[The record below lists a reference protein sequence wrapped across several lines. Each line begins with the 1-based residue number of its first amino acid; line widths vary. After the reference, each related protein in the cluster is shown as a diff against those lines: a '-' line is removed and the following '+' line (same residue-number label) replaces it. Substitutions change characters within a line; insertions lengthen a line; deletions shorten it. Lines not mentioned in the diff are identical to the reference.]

1 MSQYVCHRVSCDTLI
16 DEDQAEWDDKSGR
29 AAYCSDACFSQEC
42 SDHSRFFNEM
52 RSLGFTYTVGDSVA
66 EDNLLSLL
74 KERNPYMVETFDEGA
89 VDEYPGGWHW
99 LWIPDLED
107 LKEAA
112 AYFEVE
118 DLADVD
124 YMDWEE
130 FMSFA
135 HPVRGITLIQAYDF
149 MSSTSVSFSLSQGEI
164 KMSTTPSEPDFQQ

>member
-1 MSQYVCHRVSCDTLI
+1 MSKYVCHRVSCDTLI
-16 DEDQAEWDDKSGR
+16 DEDQAEWEEKSGR

-42 SDHSRFFNEM
+42 SGHSQSFNAM
-52 RSLGFTYTVGDSVA
+52 RSLGFTYAVGDSTT
-66 EDNLLSLL
+66 EDQLLSIL
-74 KERNPYMVETFDEGA
+74 KQRNPYIVESFDEGA

-99 LWIPDLED
+99 VWIPDLED

-112 AYFEVE
+112 AYFEVD

-135 HPVRGITLIQAYDF
+135 HPVRGIALIQAYDF
-149 MSSTSVSFSLSQGEI
+149 LKSTSVSFSLSEGELT
-164 KMSTTPSEPDFQQ
+164 MTTSPSEPDFQK

>member
-1 MSQYVCHRVSCDTLI
+1 MSQYVCHRVSCDILI
-16 DEDQAEWDDKSGR
+16 AEEQAEWDEKSGR

-52 RSLGFTYTVGDSVA
+52 RSLGFTYAVGDSIT
-66 EDNLLSLL
+66 EDQLLSLL

-124 YMDWEE
+124 YSDWEE

-149 MSSTSVSFSLSQGEI
+149 LSSTSVSFSLSQGEI
-164 KMSTTPSEPDFQQ
+164 KMTTSPSEPDFQK

>member
-16 DEDQAEWDDKSGR
+16 DEEQAEWDEKSGR

-42 SDHSRFFNEM
+42 LEHSRIFNEM
-52 RSLGFTYTVGDSVA
+52 RSLGFTYAVGDSTT
-66 EDNLLSLL
+66 EDQLLSLL

-124 YMDWEE
+124 YSDWEE

-135 HPVRGITLIQAYDF
+135 HPVRGIALIQAYDF
-149 MSSTSVSFSLSQGEI
+149 LTSMSISVYISKDGLQMTTS
-164 KMSTTPSEPDFQQ
+164 PSETDFQQ

>member
-1 MSQYVCHRVSCDTLI
+1 MSQYVCHRVSCGTLI
-16 DEDQAEWDDKSGR
+16 DEDQAEWEDKSGR

-42 SDHSRFFNEM
+42 SKHSKFFNEM
-52 RSLGFTYTVGDSVA
+52 RSLGFTYVVGDSTT
-66 EDNLLSLL
+66 EDKVLALL
-74 KERNPYMVETFDEGA
+74 KERNPYLVETFDEGA

-135 HPVRGITLIQAYDF
+135 HPVRGIALIQAYDF

-164 KMSTTPSEPDFQQ
+164 KMTTSPSEPDFQK